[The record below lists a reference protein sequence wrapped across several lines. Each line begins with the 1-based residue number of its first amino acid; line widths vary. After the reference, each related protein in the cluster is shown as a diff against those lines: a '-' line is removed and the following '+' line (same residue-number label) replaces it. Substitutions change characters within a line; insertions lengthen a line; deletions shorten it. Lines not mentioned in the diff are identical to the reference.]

1 LLREDRLAIGG
12 EAAIAIALGKDAEDR
27 DAVGDGG
34 QVRIEVMVGTEA
46 GPNGPEV
53 VPAVGVVET
62 QSFTGL
68 FFNNAECTAESIS
81 GRTVTIRQGCGCG

>member
-1 LLREDRLAIGG
+1 MIGG
-12 EAAIAIALGKDAEDR
+12 KAAIAIALGKDAEDR

-81 GRTVTIRQGCGCG
+81 GCTVTIRQGCGCG